1 MTDSAALTAFWN
13 HVRAENPA
21 LPEQAPGAWA
31 FGATPDHA
39 DSLLALVLAGVKTG
53 TASSQWDYDETGDP
67 EPYVGELSIILDG
80 SGAPRAVLETTAVR
94 IVPFDEVT
102 DEHAHAE
109 GEGDRTLTYWRESHE
124 RYWRAHS
131 ENPRGFEADMP
142 IICERFRV
150 VHPA

>member
-21 LPEQAPGAWA
+21 LPEQTPGAWA

-67 EPYVGELSIILDG
+67 EPYVGELSIILDL
-80 SGAPRAVLETTAVR
+80 SL
-94 IVPFDEVT
+94 I
-102 DEHAHAE
+102 H
-109 GEGDRTLTYWRESHE
+109 
-124 RYWRAHS
+124 
-131 ENPRGFEADMP
+131 
-142 IICERFRV
+142 I
-150 VHPA
+150 